1 MIVYVRALIISAMV
15 SEYEQ
20 QRLARIA
27 ANNAKLVEL
36 GLDQR
41 PSDLPPPRRKHTAT
55 AASKMKKRP
64 AEGPPAV
71 APRRVSSRAKG
82 LDPEG
87 RPLLPPAAPPP
98 SAVVSAAD
106 ATAGVVPGWA
116 AREFAKEE
124 ATARGEAAAGGGR
137 RLPRFDRRRHH
148 QHLVRSP
155 SIFSAAAHLSNVAVS
170 SAGAAGMS
178 QNSACRRPPRGRVCH
193 AAISGAL
200 ALGALGRHDRVRGLR
215 RGARRARDRDARAR
229 GRRRRRRRSHR
240 LVLGGRSPFF
250 PLFLGGGRSVSF
262 AVASRSPTWAANG
275 TLLGPPRAHT
285 LVSSVLRPSPL
296 ALSVPTAMRAGRAF
310 SFAAP
315 PLTSRW
321 V

>member
-1 MIVYVRALIISAMV
+1 MV

-124 ATARGEAAAGGGR
+124 ATARGEAAAGGGS

-155 SIFSAAAHLSNVAVS
+155 SIFQRLPTCPTWRCPPLGQQACHKTARVAGHRAAASVMLRSQVLSPSGRSAATTGCAGYGVALGER
-170 SAGAAGMS
+170 AIATRERAAG
-178 QNSACRRPPRGRVCH
+178 GGDG
-193 AAISGAL
+193 GATT
-200 ALGALGRHDRVRGLR
+200 GWFWEVGLR
-215 RGARRARDRDARAR
+215 FCIFCIFF
-229 GRRRRRRRSHR
+229 
-240 LVLGGRSPFF
+240 VLGGRSPS
-250 PLFLGGGRSVSF
+250 PSRRDRRRGRRMAPFSDPPARTRSCRRRLSDLLL
-262 AVASRSPTWAANG
+262 SRCPCCRHARRG
-275 TLLGPPRAHT
+275 
-285 LVSSVLRPSPL
+285 
-296 ALSVPTAMRAGRAF
+296 AF
-310 SFAAP
+310 SFAAR
-315 PLTSRW
+315 PL
-321 V
+321 